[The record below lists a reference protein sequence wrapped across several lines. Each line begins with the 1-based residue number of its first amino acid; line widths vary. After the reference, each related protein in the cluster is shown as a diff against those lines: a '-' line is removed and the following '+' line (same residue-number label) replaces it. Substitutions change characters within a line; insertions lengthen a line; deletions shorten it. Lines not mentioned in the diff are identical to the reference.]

1 MTIIRIAG
9 VAALLAL
16 AACSQPKKAEL
27 PKPPQAM
34 DDTFKA
40 CKWMEVKG
48 ETLAMNAYACG
59 PDFGNVHLVADD
71 TLPGFALVEGNGPD
85 AMTYRPV
92 VRIFTKPKDA
102 GIDAILPEIRKL
114 SPGPATATCTLQPAA
129 DPLDPDHPTRKL
141 FELAPTGAAKAA
153 WDKAVAVEPQ
163 DVMPCGPLG
172 VGTAGDR
179 LFEVMADDPTKV
191 SYIDYGSEIQ
201 PFDARSLRVLK

>member
-1 MTIIRIAG
+1 MNTIARAG
-9 VAALLAL
+9 LVALLAL
-16 AACSQPKKAEL
+16 AACSQPKKAEG
-27 PKPPQAM
+27 PKAPQVM
-34 DDTFKA
+34 DDTFRA
-40 CKWMEVKG
+40 CKYMEVKG

-59 PDFGNVHLVADD
+59 PDFGNVHLVADE
-71 TLPGFALVEGNGPD
+71 TLPGFALVEGSGPD

-92 VRIFTKPKDA
+92 VRIFTKPKDG
-102 GIDAILPEIRKL
+102 GIDVILPEIRKL
-114 SPGPATATCTLQPAA
+114 SPGPSTATCTLQPYP
-129 DPLDPDHPTRKL
+129 DPLDPDHSTRKL
-141 FELAPTGAAKAA
+141 FALTPSGAAKAA

-201 PFDARSLRVLK
+201 PFDAKSLRVLK

>member
-1 MTIIRIAG
+1 MTILRHAG
-9 VAALLAL
+9 LLALLAL
-16 AACSQPKKAEL
+16 AACSPAKKTDL

-40 CKWMEVKG
+40 CKYMEVRG
-48 ETLAMNAYACG
+48 ATLAMNGYACG

-71 TLPGFALVEGNGPD
+71 TLPGFALIEGSGD

-114 SPGPATATCTLQPAA
+114 SPGPSTATCTLQPYP
-129 DPLDPDHPTRKL
+129 DPLDPDHSTRKL
-141 FELAPTGAAKAA
+141 FALTPTGAAKAA

-201 PFDARSLRVLK
+201 PFDAKSLRSVK

>member
-1 MTIIRIAG
+1 MTITRRAG
-9 VAALLAL
+9 LVVLLAL
-16 AACSQPKKAEL
+16 AACSPKKTDVLKA
-27 PKPPQAM
+27 PQAM
-34 DDTFKA
+34 DDTFRA
-40 CKWMEVKG
+40 CKYMEVKG

-59 PDFGNVHLVADD
+59 PDFGNVHLVADE
-71 TLPGFALVEGNGPD
+71 TLPGFALVEGSGPD
-85 AMTYRPV
+85 AMAYRPV

-114 SPGPATATCTLQPAA
+114 SPGPSTATCTLQSSP
-129 DPLDPDHPTRKL
+129 DPLDPDHSTRKL
-141 FELAPTGAAKAA
+141 FALAPTGAAKAA

-179 LFEVMADDPTKV
+179 LFEVMADDPAKV

-201 PFDARSLRVLK
+201 PFDPKSLRVVK